1 MGGNRSMQAKALK
14 LKKQKRLFPK
24 SYAADYIP
32 TGMPP
37 DRQVMREYKERTR
50 GLAFDDAYMAH
61 LEAKAKFKGVPAGR
75 FEVMNRLKF
84 IECELGE
91 LKFVTIHEDFGCKAQ
106 LFYNSER
113 TAFMIMEV
121 NYTDEVI
128 RTSIRYMDR
137 DRCILRWKDKDIR
150 WISIVSTNPM
160 KQQV

>member
-1 MGGNRSMQAKALK
+1 MANRNMQAKALK

-24 SYAADYIP
+24 SYSADYIP

-37 DRQVMREYKERTR
+37 DRQVMREYKARTKS
-50 GLAFDDAYMAH
+50 LAFDEQYMAH
-61 LEAKAKFKGVPAGR
+61 LEEKARFKGVPAGR
-75 FEVMNRLKF
+75 FEVLNRLKF

-121 NYTDEVI
+121 NYDDCVI
-128 RTSIRYMDR
+128 RTSLRYMDR
-137 DRCILRWKDKDIR
+137 QRCIDRWKTKSIR
-150 WISIVSTNPM
+150 WLSVVSTNPM
-160 KQQV
+160 KQEP